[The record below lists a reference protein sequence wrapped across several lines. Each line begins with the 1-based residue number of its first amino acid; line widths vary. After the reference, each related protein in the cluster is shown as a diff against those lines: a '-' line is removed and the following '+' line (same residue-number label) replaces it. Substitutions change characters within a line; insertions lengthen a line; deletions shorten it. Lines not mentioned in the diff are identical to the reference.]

1 MWLLE
6 NFILYLWLADF
17 PQEQWWLGSRDILEH
32 HVMIG
37 DLPSTGF
44 YPTLPQKA
52 DLNYS
57 YWLAPWFFG
66 FWMGSPKGERERLR
80 RGCWLPWLPAQV
92 TQAGRV
98 SLLRGPGW
106 WPSPLNSLSPSFDN
120 LLLPWHLRLPIAI
133 LQAATLSFVISLHPA
148 HIFAN
153 NPLTKP
159 SQIIQFECAM
169 CFLPDSYKILL
180 WTAPRNQIPRNTWSR
195 RKTHSKEQVRLPGT
209 YPLPR
214 FPQQDEGLSPSCA
227 E

>member
-1 MWLLE
+1 M
-6 NFILYLWLADF
+6 LWLGIF
-17 PQEQWWLGSRDILEH
+17 PLPASTLLYPKRQIWIIRTDWPPGS
-32 HVMIG
+32 
-37 DLPSTGF
+37 
-44 YPTLPQKA
+44 
-52 DLNYS
+52 
-57 YWLAPWFFG
+57 LASGWVH
-66 FWMGSPKGERERLR
+66 PKGRERDW
-80 RGCWLPWLPAQV
+80 GGDVDSPGSLPRLHKLA
-92 TQAGRV
+92 V
-98 SLLRGPGW
+98 SLCCGGLADGP
-106 WPSPLNSLSPSFDN
+106 PQLNSLSPSFDN